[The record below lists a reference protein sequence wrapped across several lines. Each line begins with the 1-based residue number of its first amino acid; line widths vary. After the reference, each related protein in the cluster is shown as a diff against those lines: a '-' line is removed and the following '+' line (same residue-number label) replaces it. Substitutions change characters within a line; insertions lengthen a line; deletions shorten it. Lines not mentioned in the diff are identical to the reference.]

1 MGLYQAFTA
10 PPPAP
15 APTGTHRRHSS
26 KDSTSSCA
34 RKVCR
39 TRVSKYLQKRYPGAQ
54 GACCHAPGISD
65 SRTHAPTL
73 PGSCGGSITVDSVH
87 GHSDPLDTVGSPPT
101 HVIAVSYAIAA
112 AYAAHSLETCGWNL
126 RKVDWLN
133 LEWVPA
139 CLQAKMLKPVGAY
152 VLTAPEAPPPEVEQ
166 VEQSNPAGR
175 LLLMGGGSSA
185 SSASYQKMI
194 QKDGQTLSA
203 RLVGYENPADY
214 DVGARADPGQH
225 ADQDP
230 GWS

>member
-1 MGLYQAFTA
+1 MPSPPRPRPRPRRDTPQTFFEGLHIELRTQGLTKLRVKIFTEKI
-10 PPPAP
+10 P
-15 APTGTHRRHSS
+15 R
-26 KDSTSSCA
+26 CA
-34 RKVCR
+34 RRMLPC
-39 TRVSKYLQKRYPGAQ
+39 T
-54 GACCHAPGISD
+54 PGISD